1 MSSSTT
7 TRDGRQRAAHLGPER
22 RRPHVLDAALTIA
35 VRDGIGAVTVGSVAT
50 AMGVTRPVVYACFAD
65 RVELVDA
72 LLDRETGALVDS
84 IFTALHS
91 SANAD
96 DPEQAF
102 VDGFRA
108 LLHAATD
115 TPDTWRLIFAGEPDP
130 AIAERFRAGK
140 ALVQARTVEWIRPA
154 MEHWWQTEDL
164 DRKLPVLIDLFL
176 ATCESAVRSVLDP
189 ANDWAPDDLGA
200 FIGKALHGVFRD
212 A

>member
-7 TRDGRQRAAHLGPER
+7 THEGRQRAAHLGPER
-22 RRPHVLDAALTIA
+22 RRPQVLDAALAIA

-50 AMGVTRPVVYACFAD
+50 AMGVTRPVVYACFTD
-65 RVELVDA
+65 RIELVDA
-72 LLDRETGALVDS
+72 LLDRETGNLIDS
-84 IFTALHS
+84 ILAALHS

-102 VDGFRA
+102 IDGFRA
-108 LLHAATD
+108 LLHAATN

-130 AIAERFRAGK
+130 AIAERFRSGK

-154 MEHWWQTEDL
+154 MEHWWQTADL
-164 DRKLPVLIDLFL
+164 ERKLPVLIDFFL
-176 ATCESAVRSVLDP
+176 AACESAVRSVLDP
-189 ANDWAPDDLGA
+189 GNDWGPDDLGA
-200 FIGKALHGVFRD
+200 FIGRSVHRAFEG